1 MIATRGRSRSFRR
14 AVVVLLTLTFSLP
27 AVRMAYGEG
36 YQLVAEDKIRLR
48 VVEWR
53 SEDGRYRSWDA
64 VEGVYTVDDAGEI
77 AVPVIGNIAAIGKT
91 TTQLSEEVSIAIAE
105 RAGLPSRPSVAIEID
120 EHAPIFVVGSVQ
132 APGRYVYQSGMTTMK
147 AVSVAGGFLRS
158 RGDNIYLLR
167 DQIQAAGAYRTAV
180 VGQRE
185 LLLRR
190 ARLTAEIEGQND
202 FEIPAELVGTTGID
216 KAKADELN
224 LLRLRQRQLDS
235 RIHAAEDLVLLYGQ
249 EITSLEAKILSQNNQ
264 IDRAQKELA
273 SATNLVNK
281 GAITNSR
288 QLAIDR
294 DLATLQS
301 NLLDLEIA
309 LTRARQAVS
318 EGNRE
323 KANLVYQRNAE
334 NQQELN
340 AIDAALS
347 RASIEMQVAQLLG
360 QQAGYNEQLAQMEA
374 AADETRSE
382 QRTYRILRTNPDGGT
397 SVIIGDEA
405 TALKP
410 HDLVEIG
417 ISTSPV
423 SPASTR
429 QSSSVTMPLQP
440 STLALDTTAN
450 TSILRGNEAQHQP

>member
-1 MIATRGRSRSFRR
+1 MSRLALGLSLITSLFTSAPAAAESQRL
-14 AVVVLLTLTFSLP
+14 VV
-27 AVRMAYGEG
+27 
-36 YQLVAEDKIRLR
+36 EDQIRLR

-53 SEDGRYRSWDA
+53 SADGRYASWEA
-64 VEGVYTVDDAGEI
+64 LEGVYTINEAGEI
-77 AVPVIGNIAAIGKT
+77 AVPVIGTVPASGKT
-91 TTQLSEEVSIAIAE
+91 TQELAETLAVTLAE
-105 RAGLPSRPSVAIEID
+105 RAGLPTPPSVAIEVE

-132 APGRYVYQSGMTTMK
+132 SPGRYPFQAGMTTMK

-158 RGDNIYLLR
+158 RGDNAYLLR

-190 ARLTAEIEGQND
+190 ARLTAEIEGRDD
-202 FEIPAELVGTTGID
+202 FDIPAELVGAANIEA
-216 KAKADELN
+216 AKADELN
-224 LLRLRQRQLDS
+224 LLQLRRVQLSS
-235 RIHAAEDLVLLYGQ
+235 RIAAADDLVTLYGQ
-249 EITSLEAKILSQNNQ
+249 EIQSLDAKIKSQKQQ
-264 IDRAQKELA
+264 IDRARKELET
-273 SATNLVNK
+273 ATSLVTK

-318 EGNRE
+318 ESDRE

-340 AIDAALS
+340 TIDAALS

-360 QQAGYNEQLAQMEA
+360 QQAGYNEQLAQLEA

-382 QRTYRILRTNPDGGT
+382 QRTYRIIRRNADGST
-397 SVIIGDEA
+397 TVIPGDEA
-405 TALKP
+405 TLLVP

-417 ISTSPV
+417 ISTSRAGAQGIGK
-423 SPASTR
+423 STSLMPAGNNAKI
-429 QSSSVTMPLQP
+429 
-440 STLALDTTAN
+440 ALDTTAAG
-450 TSILRGNEAQHQP
+450 ILPPGTLQVGP

>member
-1 MIATRGRSRSFRR
+1 MMVHRISRLALGLSLITSLFTSAPAAAESQRL
-14 AVVVLLTLTFSLP
+14 VV
-27 AVRMAYGEG
+27 
-36 YQLVAEDKIRLR
+36 EDQIRLR

-53 SEDGRYRSWDA
+53 SADGRYASWEA
-64 VEGVYTVDDAGEI
+64 LEGVYTINEAGEI
-77 AVPVIGNIAAIGKT
+77 AVPVIGTVPASGKT
-91 TTQLSEEVSIAIAE
+91 TQELAETLAVTLAE
-105 RAGLPSRPSVAIEID
+105 RAGLPTPPSVAIEVE

-132 APGRYVYQSGMTTMK
+132 SPGRYPFQAGMTTMK

-158 RGDNIYLLR
+158 RGDNAYLLR

-190 ARLTAEIEGQND
+190 ARLTAEIEGRDD
-202 FEIPAELVGTTGID
+202 FDIPAELVGTANIEA
-216 KAKADELN
+216 AKADELN
-224 LLRLRQRQLDS
+224 LLQLRRVQLSS
-235 RIHAAEDLVLLYGQ
+235 RIAAADDLVTLYGQ
-249 EITSLEAKILSQNNQ
+249 EIQSLDAKIKSQKQQ
-264 IDRAQKELA
+264 IDRARKELET
-273 SATNLVNK
+273 ATSLVTK

-318 EGNRE
+318 ESDRE

-340 AIDAALS
+340 TIDAALS

-360 QQAGYNEQLAQMEA
+360 QQAGYNEQLAQLEA

-382 QRTYRILRTNPDGGT
+382 QRTYRIIRRNADGST
-397 SVIIGDEA
+397 TVIPGDEA
-405 TALKP
+405 TLLVP

-417 ISTSPV
+417 ISTSRAGAQGIGK
-423 SPASTR
+423 STSLMPAGNNAKI
-429 QSSSVTMPLQP
+429 
-440 STLALDTTAN
+440 ALDTTAAG
-450 TSILRGNEAQHQP
+450 ILPPGTLQVGP

>member
-1 MIATRGRSRSFRR
+1 MMVHRISRLALGLSLITSLFTSAPAAAESQRL
-14 AVVVLLTLTFSLP
+14 VV
-27 AVRMAYGEG
+27 
-36 YQLVAEDKIRLR
+36 EDQIRLR

-53 SEDGRYRSWDA
+53 SADGRYASWEA
-64 VEGVYTVDDAGEI
+64 LEGVYTINEAGEI
-77 AVPVIGNIAAIGKT
+77 AVPVIGTVPASGKT
-91 TTQLSEEVSIAIAE
+91 TQELAETLAVTLAE
-105 RAGLPSRPSVAIEID
+105 RAGLPTPPSVAIEVE

-132 APGRYVYQSGMTTMK
+132 SPGRYPFQAGMTTMK

-158 RGDNIYLLR
+158 RGDNAYLLR

-190 ARLTAEIEGQND
+190 ARLTAEIEGRDD
-202 FEIPAELVGTTGID
+202 FDIPAELVGAANIEA
-216 KAKADELN
+216 AKADELN
-224 LLRLRQRQLDS
+224 LLQLRRVQLSS
-235 RIHAAEDLVLLYGQ
+235 RIAAADDLVTLYGQ
-249 EITSLEAKILSQNNQ
+249 EIQSLDAKIKSQKQQ
-264 IDRAQKELA
+264 IDRARKELET
-273 SATNLVNK
+273 ATSLVTK

-318 EGNRE
+318 ESDRE

-340 AIDAALS
+340 TIDAALS

-360 QQAGYNEQLAQMEA
+360 QQAGYNEQLAQLEA

-382 QRTYRILRTNPDGGT
+382 QRTYRIIRRNADGST
-397 SVIIGDEA
+397 TVIPGDEA
-405 TALKP
+405 TLLVP

-417 ISTSPV
+417 ISTSRAGAQGIGK
-423 SPASTR
+423 STSLMPAGNNAKI
-429 QSSSVTMPLQP
+429 
-440 STLALDTTAN
+440 ALDTTAAG
-450 TSILRGNEAQHQP
+450 ILPPGTLQVGP